1 MNFVTLNPYNQK
13 QKMISITPKTLQD
26 LQFPTILESL
36 SILCNTD
43 IGKQKSLQIIP
54 FKEKE
59 DLMRALLQ
67 TSEYLSSFQNNNA
80 IPNHGFDAITNEI
93 RFLGI
98 EDSFLE
104 LSSFRKIASI
114 SETANILLMFLKKFE
129 EYYPNLQVRSSS
141 IEITKA
147 IVNLIDDVVDK
158 YGEIKDNASPDLL
171 EIRRNMNAVRGK
183 VNQSFG
189 MALTQYNGLGYLDEI
204 RESFVQNRRVLAVLA
219 MYRRKVKGSILGSSK
234 TGSIAYIEPETTLK
248 YSRELSNLEYEEKEE
263 ITRILKQL
271 TNSVRTFLPLL
282 VQYQEFLS
290 DIDVVAAKAKYALRT
305 NSILPKINEERKLY
319 FKEAYHPILYLN
331 NKELNEV
338 TYPQTFELHHEKRII
353 VISGPNAGGKTISL
367 KTVGLLQLMLQ
378 SGMLIPVH
386 ERSETFLFDRIL
398 TDIGDNQSIENHLST
413 YSYRLKNMNYFL
425 KKCNAKTLFLIDE
438 FGTGSDPELG
448 GALAEIFLE
457 EFYHREAF
465 GIITTHYSNLKILAN
480 ELPFAVNANMLFD
493 EKSLEPIYKLVIG
506 QAGSSFT
513 FEVAQKNGIPF
524 GLINRAKKKIEVGKV
539 RFDKTIATL
548 QKERSKLEKTSQNL
562 KEEESK
568 AREESSK
575 MAVINTKIKQK
586 LESYQ
591 ELYDSNQRLIY
602 MGQKIDDIAE
612 KYFNSKNKKELLGEF
627 LKIVEIE
634 NSKRKKASVKE
645 TKIKEVQ
652 KKEILKEVTVQ
663 VEQIRTEKK
672 EKKLKAKTIVEKPKP
687 VLKVGDRVRMF
698 DGKAVGSIDKIEKN
712 KATVNY
718 GVFTSTVSVDV
729 LEFVESK
736 K

>member
-1 MNFVTLNPYNQK
+1 
-13 QKMISITPKTLQD
+13 MISITEKTLQD
-26 LQFPTILESL
+26 LQFPTVLETISE
-36 SILCNTD
+36 ICNTD
-43 IGKQKSLQIIP
+43 IGKQKALEITP
-54 FKEKE
+54 FRDKET
-59 DLMRALLQ
+59 LMNALMQ
-67 TSEYLSSFQNNNA
+67 TSEYVSSFQNNNA
-80 IPNHGFDAITNEI
+80 IPNHGFDAITYEI
-93 RFLGI
+93 KFLAI

-104 LSSFRKIASI
+104 VGSFRKIATI
-114 SETANILLMFLKKFE
+114 SDTTNFMLNYFKKFE
-129 EYYPNLQVRSSS
+129 DYYPYLNAKASEIQ
-141 IEITKA
+141 ITKE
-147 IVNLIDDVVDK
+147 ISSLIDVVVDK

-171 EIRRNMNAVRGK
+171 NIRREMNLVRGK

-189 MALTQYNGLGYLDEI
+189 VALTQYNSLGYLDDI
-204 RESFVQNRRVLAVLA
+204 KESFVQNRRVLAVLA

-271 TNSVRTFLPLL
+271 SNQIRPFLPLL
-282 VQYQEFLS
+282 IQYQDFLS
-290 DIDVVAAKAKYALRT
+290 DIDVVAAKAKYANRI
-305 NSILPKINEERKLY
+305 NGILPTITEDRR
-319 FKEAYHPILYLN
+319 FFFRDAFHPILYLN
-331 NKELNEV
+331 NKQKNEI
-338 TYPQTFELHHEKRII
+338 THPQTFELNQEKRII

-425 KKCNAKTLFLIDE
+425 KKCNKKTMFLIDE

-480 ELPFAVNANMLFD
+480 ELPFAINANMLFD
-493 EKSLEPIYKLVIG
+493 EKTLEPMYKLVLG

-513 FEVAQKNGIPF
+513 FEVALKNGIPF
-524 GLINRAKKKIEVGKV
+524 SLINRAKKKIEVGKV

-548 QKERSKLEKTSQNL
+548 QKERSKLEKTSINL
-562 KEEESK
+562 KEEETR
-568 AREESSK
+568 AREESKK
-575 MAVINTKIKQK
+575 MESINVKIKQK

-591 ELYDSNQRLIY
+591 ELYDSNQKTIY
-602 MGQKIDDIAE
+602 IGQKIEDIAE
-612 KYFNSKNKKELLGEF
+612 KYFNNKNKKDLIGEF
-627 LKIVEIE
+627 LKLVEIE
-634 NSKRKKASVKE
+634 NSKRKKATPKE
-645 TKIKEVQ
+645 AKAIIEKKKEVIKEIEV
-652 KKEILKEVTVQ
+652 KVEEIR
-663 VEQIRTEKK
+663 IEKK
-672 EKKLKAKTIVEKPKP
+672 EKKLKPVIEKPKP
-687 VLKVGDRVRMF
+687 ILKVGDRVRML
-698 DGKAVGSIDKIEKN
+698 DGKAVGSIDSIEKN

-718 GVFTSTVSVDV
+718 GMFTSKVSLDE
-729 LEFVESK
+729 LELVEAVK

>member
-1 MNFVTLNPYNQK
+1 
-13 QKMISITPKTLQD
+13 MIAITEKTLQD
-26 LQFPTILESL
+26 LQFPTVLETL
-36 SILCNTD
+36 SNICNTD
-43 IGKQKSLQIIP
+43 IGKEKALKITP

-59 DLMRALLQ
+59 TLMEALLQ
-67 TSEYLSSFQNNNA
+67 TSEYVSSFQNNNA
-80 IPNHGFDAITNEI
+80 IPNHGFDAITYEI
-93 RFLGI
+93 KFLGI

-104 LSSFRKIASI
+104 VGSFRKIATLSAT
-114 SETANILLMFLKKFE
+114 SNFLLNFLKKFE
-129 EYYPNLQVRSSS
+129 DYYPNLNARAARVEYTKN
-141 IEITKA
+141 IIT
-147 IVNLIDDVVDK
+147 LIDEVVDK

-171 EIRRNMNAVRGK
+171 NIRRNMNVVRGK

-189 MALTQYNGLGYLDEI
+189 VALSQYNGLGYLDDI
-204 RESFVQNRRVLAVLA
+204 KESFVQNRRVLAVLA
-219 MYRRKVKGSILGSSK
+219 MYRRKVKGTILGSSK
-234 TGSIAYIEPETTLK
+234 TGSIAYIEPEATLR

-271 TNSVRTFLPLL
+271 SNAIRPYLSLL
-282 VQYQEFLS
+282 IEYQEFLS
-290 DIDVVAAKAKYALRT
+290 DIDVIAAKAKYA
-305 NSILPKINEERKLY
+305 NKINAILPQISEERRL
-319 FKEAYHPILYLN
+319 FLRDAYHPILYLN
-331 NKELNEV
+331 NKQKNEV
-338 TYPQTFELHHEKRII
+338 THPQTIELNQDNRII

-425 KKCNAKTLFLIDE
+425 KKCNRKTMFLIDE
-438 FGTGSDPELG
+438 FGTGSDPDLG

-480 ELPFAVNANMLFD
+480 ELPCAQNANMLFD
-493 EKSLEPIYKLVIG
+493 EKTLEPLYKLVLG

-524 GLINRAKKKIEVGKV
+524 GLINRAKKKIETGKV

-548 QKERSKLEKTSQNL
+548 QKERSKLEKTSQVL

-568 AREESSK
+568 AREESKK
-575 MAVINTKIKQK
+575 MENINVKIKQK

-591 ELYDSNQRLIY
+591 ELYDSNQKTIY
-602 MGQKIDDIAE
+602 IGQKIEDISE
-612 KYFNSKNKKELLGEF
+612 KYFNNKNKKELIGEF
-627 LKIVEIE
+627 LKIIEIE
-634 NSKRKKASVKE
+634 NSKRKKISAKE
-645 TKIKEVQ
+645 AKVITEKKKEIIKEV
-652 KKEILKEVTVQ
+652 EVK
-663 VEQIRTEKK
+663 VEEIRTIKK
-672 EKKLKAKTIVEKPKP
+672 EKKLKPVVEKPKP
-687 VLKVGDRVRMF
+687 ILKLGDRVRMA
-698 DGKAVGSIDKIEKN
+698 DGKAVGTIDSIEKN

-718 GVFTSTVSVDV
+718 GIFTSKVSLDE
-729 LEFVESK
+729 LELVEAVK